1 MAVFGSRMDR
11 STASVLKLQRSL
23 NSSILVSLHLFVE
36 DPDGYIIGFQV
47 NNGCMSFALET
58 SCEDCPL
65 CGAMNLKK
73 AAGAI
78 SAAFRLGNHP
88 SRKLPPRLNEIT
100 FLTLSFSVCQLSQRS
115 EVDHR

>member
-47 NNGCMSFALET
+47 NNGAC
-58 SCEDCPL
+58 
-65 CGAMNLKK
+65 
-73 AAGAI
+73 
-78 SAAFRLGNHP
+78 H
-88 SRKLPPRLNEIT
+88 SR
-100 FLTLSFSVCQLSQRS
+100 
-115 EVDHR
+115 

>member
-65 CGAMNLKK
+65 WAIASGLPGC
-73 AAGAI
+73 AGTWI
-78 SAAFRLGNHP
+78 G
-88 SRKLPPRLNEIT
+88 LP
-100 FLTLSFSVCQLSQRS
+100 
-115 EVDHR
+115 D